1 MIGKG
6 RHRRRSKIRAAV
18 KGMIL
23 LTAAL
28 FLILGIAWLCMIN
41 V

>member
-1 MIGKG
+1 MTG
-6 RHRRRSKIRAAV
+6 RHRRRPSMIRAAV

-28 FLILGIAWLCMIN
+28 FLIFGWFAIYMDMR
-41 V
+41 